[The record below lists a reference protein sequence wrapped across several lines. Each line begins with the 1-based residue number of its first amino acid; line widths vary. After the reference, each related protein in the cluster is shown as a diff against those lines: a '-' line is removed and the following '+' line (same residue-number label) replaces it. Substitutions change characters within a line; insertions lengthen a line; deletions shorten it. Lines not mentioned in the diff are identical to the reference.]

1 METQYCRNCNAVIT
15 GDYCAACG
23 QREGRGDLHFAEAVG
38 DVVGDVF
45 TWDSR
50 FWRTPIPLLIK
61 PGYLTAEFIAGRRA
75 RYMPPFRLYIV
86 ISFIMFLLVSIGSG
100 DAVFVDELDADDDDT
115 SLVIGIDPNSVPAS
129 MRDRVIEA
137 QEKAKER
144 AIAEKEA
151 KAAAAEEAERELR
164 LAADE
169 LGLDGF
175 IEEDEGD
182 DGFNLTLTD
191 DAPPWLRNLEERI
204 DANAKRV
211 GEDPDDYLDNLR
223 EYLPQVM
230 FVMLPLFAAL
240 LKLLYLFSPF
250 HYLQHLVFALHYH
263 SFVYL
268 LYILGEIPERL
279 GFAVDIVFALAL
291 LVYLPIALRRSYE
304 SSRGGAIG
312 KALVIYVV
320 YSLMLILGMAIAA
333 LTVLAFM

>member
-1 METQYCRNCNAVIT
+1 METQHCRNCNAIVT
-15 GDYCAACG
+15 GDFCAVCG
-23 QREGRGDLHFAEAVG
+23 QREGRGDLHFAEAMG
-38 DVVGDVF
+38 DIVGDVF

-50 FWRTPIPLLIK
+50 FWRTLVPLLIK
-61 PGYLTAEFIAGRRA
+61 PGFLTAEFIAGRRA

-86 ISFIMFLLVSIGSG
+86 ISFIMFLLVSVSSG
-100 DAVFVDELDADDDDT
+100 DAVFVDEMDTDDGDT
-115 SLVIGIDPNSVPAS
+115 SLVIGIDPNSVPES
-129 MRDRVIEA
+129 MRDSVIEA
-137 QEKAKER
+137 QETARQR
-144 AIAEKEA
+144 AIAEREA
-151 KAAAAEEAERELR
+151 KAAVAEEAEQELR
-164 LAADE
+164 NAAGE

-175 IEEDEGD
+175 MEEDGGE
-182 DGFNLTLTD
+182 DGFNITFAD
-191 DAPPWLRNLEERI
+191 DAPPWLKHLEERI

-211 GEDPDDYLDNLR
+211 GENPEDYLDNLR

-268 LYILGEIPERL
+268 LYILGEMPERL
-279 GFAVDIVFALAL
+279 GFSLDIVFALCL

-304 SSRGGAIG
+304 SSRWGAIG
-312 KALVIYVV
+312 KASVIYVA
-320 YSLMLILGMAIAA
+320 YGLMLIVGMAIAA

>member
-1 METQYCRNCNAVIT
+1 METQHCRNCNAVIT
-15 GDYCAACG
+15 GDYCSVCG
-23 QREGRGDLHFAEAVG
+23 QREGRGDLHFTEAVG
-38 DVVGDVF
+38 DIVGDVF

-50 FWRTPIPLLIK
+50 FWRTLIPLLIK
-61 PGYLTAEFIAGRRA
+61 PGFLTAEFLAGRRA
-75 RYMPPFRLYIV
+75 RYMPPIRLYIV
-86 ISFIMFLLVSIGSG
+86 IYFIIFLLVTIGTR
-100 DAVFVDELDADDDDT
+100 DEVYVDELGADDDDR

-129 MRDRVIEA
+129 MRDTVIEA

-175 IEEDEGD
+175 IEEDGGD
-182 DGFNLTLTD
+182 DGFNLTLSD
-191 DAPPWLRNLEERI
+191 DAPPWLKHLEERS

-211 GEDPDDYLDNLR
+211 GEDPDDYLVNLR

-230 FVMLPLFAAL
+230 FVMLPLFAAF

-268 LYILGEIPERL
+268 LYILGELPARL

-291 LVYLPIALRRSYE
+291 LVYLPATSTMGSGY
-304 SSRGGAIG
+304 SSWSRP
-312 KALVIYVV
+312 
-320 YSLMLILGMAIAA
+320 
-333 LTVLAFM
+333 